1 MGGTNS
7 GRLVGSVLNPER
19 NAEICRRRVA
29 GELPRQIVAEMN
41 LTPGVVM
48 GVLRRSKLTSARPI
62 ESRARTR
69 SGMPA
74 QTREYPIVA
83 GGGKAL
89 EALTVRDC
97 HYPQGTPGHKDF
109 RFCGAPVVPG
119 RPYCLE
125 HCEACYQKPVA
136 PSDAGRP
143 LRRGWAA

>member
-7 GRLVGSVLNPER
+7 GRLVGSVRDPKR

-29 GELPRQIVAEMN
+29 GELPKQIVAEMN
-41 LTPGVVM
+41 LTSGVIM
-48 GVLRRSKLTSARPI
+48 GVLRRNKLTSARPI

-89 EALTVRDC
+89 EALTVREC
-97 HYPQGTPGHKDF
+97 HWPYGTPGLKDF
-109 RFCGAPVVPG
+109 RFCAAPVSPG
-119 RPYCLE
+119 RPYCAE
-125 HCEACYQKPVA
+125 HCAKAYQKPA
-136 PSDAGRP
+136 YDAGRP
-143 LRRGWAA
+143 LRREWAA